1 MKSNEAMLSK
11 ENLLKRLKR
20 IEGKVR
26 GIQKMIQEDKDCI
39 EILTQ
44 VAAVR
49 SAMNKAG
56 SLILENQ
63 ALVGVKKTV
72 SCEDREKAMAE
83 LSKSMKNLLKF
94 ID

>member
-1 MKSNEAMLSK
+1 MLSK

-20 IEGKVR
+20 IEGQVR
-26 GIQKMIQEDKDCI
+26 GIHKMIQEDKDCI

-44 VAAVR
+44 VPAVR

-63 ALVGVKKTV
+63 AMVCVKKTV

>member
-20 IEGKVR
+20 IEGQVR

-63 ALVGVKKTV
+63 AMICVKKTA

-83 LSKSMKNLLKF
+83 LSKSMKSLLKF